1 MRTTTL
7 TIVAVAMGAAGAAAA
22 EATKFPATLMGHAVL
37 AADTSVT
44 APADAPADLKVA
56 GKFTAPAGRRVDTIG
71 AIEGTSFLSAKEAPH
86 RTGHKMPM
94 QGQLV
99 QGMFGIKSVGDGTYF
114 VLTDNGF
121 GAKANS
127 YDAMLMFRKVKPDWT
142 TGKAE
147 LVSTVCRIGQRA
159 QALPC

>member
-94 QGQLV
+94 QGQSV